1 MNYKVAIDAGHG
13 GSDLGNQGNGIAEKD
28 YALLISNYIKDR
40 LDDLGIE
47 NIITRST
54 DRDISDDERVN
65 ILTSAFG
72 NDKNVIVVSNHL
84 NKGAGEGLEVVYAL
98 RNSDAFAKKIAD
110 QVTSSGGVVNKYYQ
124 LRDPDNTQYD
134 FVPIIRDTPN
144 YETVMIEYG
153 YVDNSGDA
161 SRIKNSYLDYAEA
174 VVRAI
179 ALYTGTNYVPLPG
192 ANYYVVKKGDSLWKI
207 ATSYGISVDEL
218 KKANN
223 LTSNNLDIG
232 QLLFIPSEEKKETGV
247 VYVVKAGDSLWKI
260 ANSYG
265 VSVSELKSANNLKS
279 DTLSIGQQLK
289 IPSGGVSNTIY
300 VVKAGDSLWKIA
312 NSYGVSVSELKSANN
327 LTSDLLSIG
336 QQLKIPGGG
345 VTSTIYVVKAGDS
358 LWKIANSY
366 GISVSELKSANNL
379 TSDLLSIGQQLKIPS
394 SAVASTI
401 YVVKAG
407 DSLWKISNS
416 YGVSVDDIKKLN
428 NLTSNLLSI
437 GQKLKIPS
445 V

>member
-54 DRDISDDERVN
+54 DRTISDDERVN

-84 NKGAGEGLEVVYAL
+84 NKGAGEGLEVIYAL
-98 RNSDAFAKKIAD
+98 RNSDAFSKKIAD
-110 QVTSSGGVVNKYYQ
+110 QIITSGGVVNKYYQ
-124 LRDPDNTQYD
+124 LRDPNNTQYD

-161 SRIKNSYLDYAEA
+161 SRIKNNYLDYAEA

-232 QLLFIPSEEKKETGV
+232 QLLFIPSEQKEETGI

-265 VSVSELKSANNLKS
+265 ISVSELKSANNLSS
-279 DTLSIGQQLK
+279 DVLSIGQQLK
-289 IPSGGVSNTIY
+289 IPS
-300 VVKAGDSLWKIA
+300 
-312 NSYGVSVSELKSANN
+312 
-327 LTSDLLSIG
+327 
-336 QQLKIPGGG
+336 GG

-379 TSDLLSIGQQLKIPS
+379 TSDVLSIGQQLKIPS
-394 SAVASTI
+394 GGVSEII

-407 DSLWKISNS
+407 DSLWKISNN
-416 YGVSVDDIKKLN
+416 YGVSVDSIKKLN

-437 GQKLKIPS
+437 GQQLKIPS
-445 V
+445 A

>member
-84 NKGAGEGLEVVYAL
+84 NKGAGEGLEVIYAL
-98 RNSDAFAKKIAD
+98 RNSDAFSKKIAN
-110 QVTSSGGVVNKYYQ
+110 QIITSGGVVNKYYQ
-124 LRDPDNTQYD
+124 LRDPNNTQYD

-161 SRIKNSYLDYAEA
+161 SRIKNNYLDYAEA

-232 QLLFIPSEEKKETGV
+232 QLLFIPSEQKEETGI

-265 VSVSELKSANNLKS
+265 ISVSELKSANNLSS
-279 DTLSIGQQLK
+279 DVLSIGQQLK
-289 IPSGGVSNTIY
+289 IPS
-300 VVKAGDSLWKIA
+300 
-312 NSYGVSVSELKSANN
+312 
-327 LTSDLLSIG
+327 
-336 QQLKIPGGG
+336 GG

-379 TSDLLSIGQQLKIPS
+379 TSDVLSIGQQLKIPS
-394 SAVASTI
+394 GGVSEII

-407 DSLWKISNS
+407 DSLWKISNN
-416 YGVSVDDIKKLN
+416 YGVSVDSIKKLN

-437 GQKLKIPS
+437 GQQLKIPS
-445 V
+445 A